1 MKAGV
6 ATAARCLAF
15 AELDST
21 NAEARRRAESGER
34 GPLWIRADRQTAG
47 RGRRGRRWVS
57 EAGNLYATLLF
68 SPAGAVRDRAQLSFV
83 AVLAA
88 HEALAGLVDAP
99 RRLRCKWPNDLL
111 ADGRKLAGI
120 LLEGEVD
127 WLAIGFGINLAH
139 HPEGLDQP
147 ATSLSAAFGVTVAPG
162 TVLDALA
169 AAFDALHARWLAAGF
184 APIREAWT
192 VRAAG
197 LGEPV
202 AVRVGGDAIRGIL
215 RGLDDDGALRVEEPG
230 GMCRR
235 VAAGDVILG
244 GEG

>member
-1 MKAGV
+1 MTAGIG
-6 ATAARCLAF
+6 TAVRCLAF

-21 NAEARRRAESGER
+21 NAEARRRAEAGER

-57 EAGNLYATLLF
+57 EAGNLHATLLF

-88 HEALAGLVDAP
+88 HAALARLVDAP

-111 ADGRKLAGI
+111 VDGRKLAGI
-120 LLEGEVD
+120 LLEGETD

-139 HPEGLDQP
+139 HPEGLEQP
-147 ATSLSAAFGVTVAPG
+147 ATSLSAAFGVTVNPE

-169 AAFDALHARWLAAGF
+169 AAFDTIHGRWLAAGF
-184 APIREAWT
+184 APIRAAWT
-192 VRAAG
+192 ERAAG

-202 AVRVGGDAIRGIL
+202 AVRVGREAIRGIL
-215 RGLDDDGALRVEEPG
+215 RGLDEDGALRIERPDG
-230 GMCRR
+230 TCRR
-235 VAAGDVILG
+235 IAAGDVILG